1 MVTMPGV
8 SEKLPLMTQGQW
20 MKGCPEGSEQSFLF
34 SLYRELSEGE
44 CPCPHGC
51 GASITRK
58 KSDFFTMFVST
69 LRYAFTKCPISYR
82 SQPTFNEYIKHLQ
95 SIVSR
100 TCSRCQKTFCFAC
113 GESDTPTHHKVP
125 APIDI
130 DASLFH
136 CSNLQGAILGIGLAM
151 LEKAFL
157 DDSQEFSG
165 GHSPSLS
172 SR

>member
-1 MVTMPGV
+1 MPGV

-69 LRYAFTKCPISYR
+69 LRYAFTNALSLTVHSLR
-82 SQPTFNEYIKHLQ
+82 SMST
-95 SIVSR
+95 
-100 TCSRCQKTFCFAC
+100 
-113 GESDTPTHHKVP
+113 
-125 APIDI
+125 
-130 DASLFH
+130 
-136 CSNLQGAILGIGLAM
+136 SNIY
-151 LEKAFL
+151 
-157 DDSQEFSG
+157 
-165 GHSPSLS
+165 SP
-172 SR
+172 